1 MPEES
6 ATDPTAPEA
15 GSAAL
20 KRAIR
25 RVERRKQAASALLVA
40 PLVAFLLVVFAVP
53 IGVMLHRAVANP
65 EVIETLPRT
74 SQAVEAWDGS
84 KPIPDELYA
93 ALGQD
98 LVEAFYDRALA
109 DPARRLNYEISGF
122 RQLIMST
129 TRALPRD
136 EPEAGWKQ
144 AVLEAD
150 AKWGEL
156 AYWREIKDTAKPYTA
171 HYLLRALDLKQTLDD
186 EIVWVADDQ
195 AIFLDIYARTF
206 WMASIIT
213 GCALL
218 MGYPLAYLMAN
229 GHRATRATLLLF
241 VLLPFW
247 TSLLARTSAWVVV
260 LQQNGLLNDLMI
272 WLGLIDQPLQLLY
285 NRFGVYVGMI
295 HILLPFMVMPIYAV
309 MRGVPQSHMRA
320 AQGLGA
326 TPFTAFRRVYLP
338 QTTNGIGA
346 GCLLVFILSVGFYI
360 TPALLGSPQDQLVSY
375 FIAFYTNQTIN
386 WGLASALGVILLVC
400 VFVLY
405 GVFNRLVGFSRPQ
418 LG

>member
-1 MPEES
+1 MPAAPTS
-6 ATDPTAPEA
+6 DPTALEA

-25 RVERRKQAASALLVA
+25 RAERRRRVASALLVA
-40 PLVAFLLVVFAVP
+40 PLVAFLLVVFVVP
-53 IGVMLHRAVANP
+53 IGVMLYRSVENP
-65 EVIETLPRT
+65 ELVETWPRT
-74 SQAVEAWDGS
+74 TEAVRSWDGTE
-84 KPIPDELYA
+84 PIPDRLYA

-98 LVEAFYDRALA
+98 LVAAYYDRALA
-109 DPARRLNYEISGF
+109 DPARRLNYEIQGF
-122 RQLIMST
+122 RSLIMGSA
-129 TRALPRD
+129 RALPRQTPD
-136 EPEAGWKQ
+136 QGWKQ
-144 AVLEAD
+144 AFLAAD
-150 AKWGEL
+150 DTWAEL
-156 AYWREIKDTAKPYTA
+156 AYWRAIKHTATPYTA
-171 HYLLRALDLKQTLDD
+171 HYLLRALDLKRTLDG
-186 EIVWVADDQ
+186 EIVWVSENE
-195 AIFLDIYARTF
+195 AIFLDIYVRTF

-229 GHRATRATLLLF
+229 GHPATRATLLLF

-260 LQQNGLLNDLMI
+260 LQQNGLLNDLMS

-285 NRFGVYVGMI
+285 NRFGVYVGMV

-309 MRGVPQSHMRA
+309 MRGIPQSHMRA

-326 TPFTAFRRVYLP
+326 TPVTAFRRVYLP

-360 TPALLGSPQDQLVSY
+360 TPALLGSPKDQLVSY

-386 WGLASALGVILLVC
+386 WGLASALGVILLIC

-405 GVFNRLVGFSRPQ
+405 AVFHRLVGFSRPQ